1 MFIDADKKEKY
12 LKENQIVYSDINQLP
27 KDYFDI
33 DKEGNII
40 LDFKRYYKS
49 ERDID
54 SYATCLSWIMLD
66 TSKMALIKNFF
77 GDIYR
82 NRLSIDEYNLS
93 KYNNILI
100 PEIARQFQNDS
111 AQYYFAKKQDSKNTY
126 LLTMNFLQEELQE
139 ELIEGNDIL
148 LDDISDNEEK
158 LQRQAITELK
168 ISTILEKISNY
179 LIKNNCNREDK
190 ENIEKGFIKQTIFNK
205 FIGQTDENNG
215 NWGIIKDKYNRFRI
229 APIYDVDCSC
239 NVNKLAKK
247 ERKSDNEK
255 TDIES
260 VIMQYKDLPWLK
272 NYIEE
277 VINNF
282 NIQKAF
288 EQSEENTNIIIEQ
301 KEKQIYTE
309 FFAQRIEMLENAYSK
324 CYREKTEEKEIEI

>member
-12 LKENQIVYSDINQLP
+12 LKENQIVYSDINQFP

-49 ERDID
+49 ERNID

-126 LLTMNFLQEELQE
+126 LLTMNFLREELQE

-190 ENIEKGFIKQTIFNK
+190 ENTEKGFIKQTIFNK
-205 FIGQTDENNG
+205 FIEQSDENNG

-277 VINNF
+277 IINNF

-301 KEKQIYTE
+301 KEKQTYTE
-309 FFAQRIEMLENAYSK
+309 FFAQRIEMLEKAYSK
-324 CYREKTEEKEIEI
+324 CYREKIEEKEIEI